1 MGIPSHCSA
10 QSVTSCD
17 EMPKKR
23 DETSNPVQQR
33 PLFPVVAEAPSELQ
47 PEYNE
52 LLVEYLSAF
61 ESSGARR
68 QRALASQSTTP
79 AALRR
84 AFSLIKATQK

>member
-1 MGIPSHCSA
+1 
-10 QSVTSCD
+10 
-17 EMPKKR
+17 MPKKR

-61 ESSGARR
+61 ESSCASGNEPWHRSPQPRLHSEELSASSKPRRNRKAAAR
-68 QRALASQSTTP
+68 L
-79 AALRR
+79 
-84 AFSLIKATQK
+84 